1 MYQINDVIV
10 YENGGVCKITDIGV
24 PDFVTTDER
33 YYTLQPI
40 CDNGGTI
47 YVKINNDKVFMRS
60 VITKEEAES
69 YLSEVPK
76 MEELY
81 STNDK
86 LRDKEFREA
95 IKSCEFKKCL
105 QVIKGI
111 TMERNRRNKTGKRLN
126 MSDDKNLQKA
136 GKLVSAECSVIFD
149 ITMEEAKSKIKEAI
163 GIIEE

>member
-10 YENGGVCKITDIGV
+10 YENGGVCKIKDIGI
-24 PDFVTTDER
+24 PDFVTTDEK

-76 MEELY
+76 MKELY

-86 LRDKEFREA
+86 IRDKEFKEA
-95 IKSCEFKKCL
+95 IKSCEFKRCL
-105 QVIKGI
+105 QVAKGI
-111 TMERNRRNKTGKRLN
+111 TMERSRRNKAGKKLN
-126 MSDDKNLQKA
+126 MSDDKNLQKV
-136 GKLVSAECSVIFD
+136 GKLLTAECSIVFD
-149 ITMEEAKSKIKEAI
+149 ISMEQAKTRITDAM
-163 GIIEE
+163 GIEV